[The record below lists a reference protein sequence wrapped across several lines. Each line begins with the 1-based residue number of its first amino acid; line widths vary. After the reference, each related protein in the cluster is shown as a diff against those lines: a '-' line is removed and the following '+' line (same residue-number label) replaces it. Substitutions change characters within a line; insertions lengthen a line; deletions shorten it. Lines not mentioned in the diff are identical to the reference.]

1 MSLGVRP
8 YMTDVESAFLNA
20 YLDKAVYVSCPQ
32 GYERYDEDGV
42 PMVAMV
48 LKALYGMPQAPRC
61 WHDEVAKR
69 LLKHDFKRSEAD
81 PCVFTYQ
88 HGDKFMGLALHVDDF
103 MRVASHPE
111 LHDWLHDVV
120 LKGYVCKDEGL
131 ADCFLGVQSEWL
143 SDHTVLLHQER
154 YFDDLG
160 KRFSK
165 FLLKKKVKTPMD
177 PAFKLTDD
185 DLADKCSP
193 EEWQV
198 YQEIIGALIYP
209 TTLVS
214 PVLAQPITFLS
225 RYMSDPC
232 KKALKEAVR
241 VLTYSCQNPRMGLKL
256 NRLRM
261 YPSATGVPI
270 TAWSD
275 AAFANQTGSRST
287 MGQIFSTPM
296 ACYPGEARLFLEYPS
311 PRQKRK

>member
-1 MSLGVRP
+1 
-8 YMTDVESAFLNA
+8 
-20 YLDKAVYVSCPQ
+20 
-32 GYERYDEDGV
+32 
-42 PMVAMV
+42 
-48 LKALYGMPQAPRC
+48 
-61 WHDEVAKR
+61 
-69 LLKHDFKRSEAD
+69 
-81 PCVFTYQ
+81 
-88 HGDKFMGLALHVDDF
+88 
-103 MRVASHPE
+103 
-111 LHDWLHDVV
+111 
-120 LKGYVCKDEGL
+120 
-131 ADCFLGVQSEWL
+131 
-143 SDHTVLLHQER
+143 VLLHQER

-160 KRFSK
+160 KRFTK
-165 FLLKKKVKTPMD
+165 FILKKKVKTPMD
-177 PAFKLTDD
+177 PMFKLTDD

-232 KKALKEAVR
+232 KKALKGAVR

-261 YPSATGVPI
+261 YPSVTGVPI

-287 MGQIFSTPM
+287 MGQIFSTPYGLLSWRSKTIPGVPLSSTEAEIISLVFTVRELIFLRELFSDLDM
-296 ACYPGEARLFLEYPS
+296 AFENSPPS
-311 PRQKRK
+311 KVFEDNTASIQIASQVGLRPNQAYAD